1 MLAAFDFYG
10 SNDDYK
16 DYGLGLIFF
25 FSMHFSIC
33 KRKIA
38 CSVPLTFSYC
48 LSTSMTAF

>member
-25 FSMHFSIC
+25 FFFN
-33 KRKIA
+33 A
-38 CSVPLTFSYC
+38 L
-48 LSTSMTAF
+48 

>member
-25 FSMHFSIC
+25 FFN
-33 KRKIA
+33 A
-38 CSVPLTFSYC
+38 L
-48 LSTSMTAF
+48 